1 MRRDLHVVW
10 WSGGPV
16 WARSRLGR
24 PTVFQSSVEG
34 HRGQGTFAG
43 SRFPTPRRCAPL
55 MSGIGA
61 PDRWSAA
68 LLLATLLLSR
78 GTTTNAPQTMSL
90 VGPGATHRVSER
102 PLHAFDC
109 LR

>member
-55 MSGIGA
+55 MSGIGPPIAGLLPFCSRLYSYRAA
-61 PDRWSAA
+61 PPP
-68 LLLATLLLSR
+68 T
-78 GTTTNAPQTMSL
+78 P
-90 VGPGATHRVSER
+90 PR
-102 PLHAFDC
+102 P
-109 LR
+109 